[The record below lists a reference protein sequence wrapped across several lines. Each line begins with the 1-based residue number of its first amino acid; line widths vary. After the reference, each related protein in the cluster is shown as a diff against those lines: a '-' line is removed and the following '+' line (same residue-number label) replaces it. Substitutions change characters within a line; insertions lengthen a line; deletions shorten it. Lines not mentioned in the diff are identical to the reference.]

1 MEEFD
6 AEELTGEWG
15 SAPDEAPAVAERGA
29 ARAGAEQERA

>member
-29 ARAGAEQERA
+29 ARAGGEQERA